1 MKPIDPRLLRYARA
15 TRFFLAA
22 SVALGLVG
30 AGLVI
35 AQAMLIAEIV
45 VGPFQRGDGAG
56 ALTLPLGL
64 LALVA
69 LGRAVVS
76 WLTELAAH
84 RASAAV
90 KSELR
95 LRLLERAVRL
105 GPSWLDSQRTGALTT
120 LATRGIDALDDY
132 FARYLPQL
140 GLAVVVPVA
149 VLARIVTA
157 DWISALII
165 VVTLPLIPLFMVLIG
180 WATQSRMDRQW
191 RLLSRLSGHFLDVV
205 AGLPT
210 LKVFGRA
217 KAQAASIRAITADYR
232 RATLK
237 TLRLA
242 FLSSFALELLA
253 TVSVALV
260 AVDIGMRLVHGEMD
274 LFTGL
279 MVLVL
284 APEAYLPLRQVG
296 AQYHAAAE
304 GLAAADEVFAVLERA
319 LPSSA
324 ADGSPAPD
332 ARGAALTLDGL
343 VVRHPG
349 RTAPSLARTSFEIR
363 PGETVAVVGPSGA
376 GKSTLLNAVLG
387 FAVPDQG
394 RVLVGGRDLASLD
407 PESWRR
413 QIAWVPQRP
422 YLFAG
427 TIAENVRLARPDA
440 DDEAVRAALR
450 DADAHRFVSALPDG
464 IETRLGEMG
473 TGLSAGQRQRIAL
486 ARAFLADRPVLLLD
500 EPTANLDGETETSVV
515 EAVRRLAE
523 GRTVLLV
530 VHRPAL
536 LPLADRVLRL
546 PGPAASPLP
555 ASGGDSGRVSV
566 AGARAGATRAGAI
579 RNPRAE
585 APVSAMAGA
594 GAGVGVGAGVGNA
607 DTGGAG
613 GGVGDADADGVA
625 GGGGDADTDAGPG
638 RLPAAASGVGDES
651 AAGVV
656 SGVGDEST
664 ADAASRAGH
673 ESSAGVASGER
684 PVGVWA
690 GRGPGSAGRTVS
702 RDPRAHAGPGALAR
716 VRAAARGTRGRF
728 ALALLL
734 GSLALVSAVGLM
746 AVSGWL
752 ISRAAQQPPVLYLMV
767 AVTATRAFGIGRA
780 AFRYAERLVSHDAVL
795 RVLADLR
802 VAVYRRLERLAPAGL
817 GRTRRGDLLSRLV
830 ADVDTVQDYFLRWL
844 LPVGSA
850 LTVSVAS
857 VGFLTW
863 VLPGAGAV
871 LAAGLLVAGVG
882 VPLVSGALAR
892 RAERRLAPARGALSA
907 QVVDM
912 LAGTAELTVSGALPR
927 RLDALRRADG
937 ALTRI
942 ARRAAAATGAGAG
955 LSALVCGLTVAAAAW
970 LGVSAVADG
979 RIHGVWLAVVVLT
992 PLAAFE
998 AVAGL
1003 PLAVQ
1008 HRQRVRR
1015 AAERVYEVMDEPLP
1029 VREPGQAWGVESRG
1043 GQGRRDESRGGRAWG
1058 GEAHGGQARRE
1069 EPLGGQAWG
1078 GEAHGGQA
1086 WGEDARCVQARREE
1100 SCGGQVWGVE
1110 PRCGQG
1116 RREEPRGGQA
1126 WGEEAHGG
1134 QAWGEKSGGCQAW
1147 GVEPR
1152 GCQARCGEA
1161 DGEETWGEEPPD
1173 TPYPLVLRGITA
1185 RHPGQAAPAL
1195 DGFGLELRPGHR
1207 VAVVGPSGAGKTTLA
1222 QVLLRFLD
1230 AEGGTYTLAGR
1241 NAAALDGDAVR
1252 RLVGLCAQD
1261 AHVFDSSLREN
1272 LRLARTGASDGEL
1285 RAALAEARL
1294 LDWVDGLPDGLDTL
1308 VGEQGARLSGGQRQ
1322 RLALA
1327 RALLADFPV
1336 LVLDE
1341 PAEHLDLPTADALMA
1356 DLLSATRGRT
1366 TVLITHRLAGLDAV
1380 DEVIVLDGGRAVQ
1393 RGTYRELAAAD
1404 GPFRRMLEREAAE
1417 GGILVGAGQS
1427 ADG

>member
-22 SVALGLVG
+22 SVALGLAG

-45 VGPFQRGDGAG
+45 VGAFQRGDGVT

-69 LGRAVVS
+69 VGRAVVS

-84 RASAAV
+84 RAGAAV

-105 GPSWLDSQRTGALTT
+105 GPSWLDSQRTGELTT
-120 LATRGIDALDDY
+120 LATRGVDALDDY

-165 VVTLPLIPLFMVLIG
+165 VATLPLIPLFMMLIG

-217 KAQAASIRAITADYR
+217 KAQAASIRAITGDYR

-242 FLSSFALELLA
+242 FLSSLALELLS

-279 MVLVL
+279 VVLVL

-304 GLAAADEVFAVLERA
+304 GLTAADEVFAVLEREPSGAGGA
-319 LPSSA
+319 LSGAGGALSGAGA
-324 ADGSPAPD
+324 APAPD
-332 ARGAALTLDGL
+332 ARGAALALDGL

-349 RTAPSLARTSFEIR
+349 RIEPSLARTSFEIR

-387 FAVPDQG
+387 FAAPHEG
-394 RVLVGGRDLASLD
+394 RVLIGDRDLASLD

-440 DDEAVRAALR
+440 DDEAVRTALR
-450 DADAHRFVSALPDG
+450 DADALRFVSALPDG
-464 IETRLGEMG
+464 LETRLGEMG
-473 TGLSAGQRQRIAL
+473 AGLSAGQRQRIAL

-500 EPTANLDGETETSVV
+500 EPTANLDGETEASVV
-515 EAVRRLAE
+515 GAVRRLAE

-536 LPLADRVLRL
+536 QPLADRMLRL
-546 PGPAASPLP
+546 PGPGRGSGAAAPGGPAALPAVERASAAGGVRPGPTVALRPDSRGDGASRGDGVRLSVACADGDPGAEADVSAPDAEARSGSGAAGSGGAPPLPVDLP
-555 ASGGDSGRVSV
+555 ASVVDVARAAGRPRAQARASAPEAS
-566 AGARAGATRAGAI
+566 AGADEPTADTGPDRRLSEIWPGPDGTGLSASGGPVAPHGAAASHGSATRA
-579 RNPRAE
+579 RPR
-585 APVSAMAGA
+585 
-594 GAGVGVGAGVGNA
+594 
-607 DTGGAG
+607 
-613 GGVGDADADGVA
+613 
-625 GGGGDADTDAGPG
+625 
-638 RLPAAASGVGDES
+638 R
-651 AAGVV
+651 
-656 SGVGDEST
+656 
-664 ADAASRAGH
+664 
-673 ESSAGVASGER
+673 
-684 PVGVWA
+684 
-690 GRGPGSAGRTVS
+690 
-702 RDPRAHAGPGALAR
+702 GALAR
-716 VRAAARGTRGRF
+716 VRGAARGGRGRF
-728 ALALLL
+728 GLALLL
-734 GSLALVSAVGLM
+734 GSLALLSAVGLM

-780 AFRYAERLVSHDAVL
+780 VFRYAERLVSHDAVL
-795 RVLADLR
+795 RVLAELR

-844 LPVGSA
+844 LPVGTA
-850 LTVSVAS
+850 LTVGAAS

-863 VLPGAGAV
+863 VLPEAGAV
-871 LAAGLLVAGVG
+871 LAAGLLVAGVV
-882 VPLVSGALAR
+882 VPAVSGALAR

-907 QVVDM
+907 QVVDL
-912 LAGTAELTVSGALPR
+912 LAGTAELTVAGALPR
-927 RLDALRRADG
+927 RLDAVRRAD
-937 ALTRI
+937 AVLTRI
-942 ARRAAAATGAGAG
+942 ARRTAAAAGTGAG

-970 LGVSAVADG
+970 VGVPAVADG

-1015 AAERVYEVMDEPLP
+1015 AAERVYEVLDEPIP
-1029 VREPGQAWGVESRG
+1029 VREP
-1043 GQGRRDESRGGRAWG
+1043 DEAG
-1058 GEAHGGQARRE
+1058 RE
-1069 EPLGGQAWG
+1069 EVA
-1078 GEAHGGQA
+1078 
-1086 WGEDARCVQARREE
+1086 REE
-1100 SCGGQVWGVE
+1100 VPS
-1110 PRCGQG
+1110 
-1116 RREEPRGGQA
+1116 A
-1126 WGEEAHGG
+1126 
-1134 QAWGEKSGGCQAW
+1134 
-1147 GVEPR
+1147 
-1152 GCQARCGEA
+1152 
-1161 DGEETWGEEPPD
+1161 
-1173 TPYPLVLRGITA
+1173 PYPLVLRGITA
-1185 RHPGQAAPAL
+1185 RHPGQYVPAL
-1195 DGFGLELRPGHR
+1195 DGFGLELRPGRR
-1207 VAVVGPSGAGKTTLA
+1207 VAVVGTSGAGKTTLA

-1230 AEGGTYTLAGR
+1230 TEGGTYTLAGR

-1272 LRLARTGASDGEL
+1272 LRLARPGASDDEL
-1285 RAALAEARL
+1285 RAALAAARL

-1341 PAEHLDLPTADALMA
+1341 PAEHLDLPTADALTA
-1356 DLLSATRGRT
+1356 DLLSATQGRT

-1380 DEVIVLDGGRAVQ
+1380 DEVIVLDGGRTVQ
-1393 RGTYRELAAAD
+1393 RGTYEELASAD
-1404 GPFRRMLEREAAE
+1404 GPFRRMLEREAVE
-1417 GGILVGAGQS
+1417 GGVLVGAGQP
-1427 ADG
+1427 GVG